1 MFSNNKFYFP
11 RDSLV
16 TKLIQIPLNLS
27 CRLVCIHYFLHLF
40 VTSQPFNSF
49 TVSSKVIYVDQ
60 ESRVGKALQAS
71 HLALSA
77 VDWGL
82 PLSNQPFIQA
92 LQSCDAGLFNFHCQN
107 THSLIII
114 NRQTIIYFQP
124 CNALLR
130 SCSG

>member
-16 TKLIQIPLNLS
+16 TKLIQIPLNLLYH
-27 CRLVCIHYFLHLF
+27 LVCIHYFLHLF

-49 TVSSKVIYVDQ
+49 TVSSKVICVDE
-60 ESRVGKALQAS
+60 ESRGGKDLQAS

-77 VDWGL
+77 EDWGL
-82 PLSNQPFIQA
+82 PLSNQPLIHP
-92 LQSCDAGLFNFHCQN
+92 LQSCDVGFNFQLQN

-114 NRQTIIYFQP
+114 NRPTIIYFYP
-124 CNALLR
+124 RNALLR

>member
-49 TVSSKVIYVDQ
+49 TVSSKVIYVD
-60 ESRVGKALQAS
+60 
-71 HLALSA
+71 
-77 VDWGL
+77 
-82 PLSNQPFIQA
+82 
-92 LQSCDAGLFNFHCQN
+92 
-107 THSLIII
+107 
-114 NRQTIIYFQP
+114 
-124 CNALLR
+124 
-130 SCSG
+130 

>member
-11 RDSLV
+11 CDSLV
-16 TKLIQIPLNLS
+16 TKLIQIPLNLL

-60 ESRVGKALQAS
+60 ESRGGKALQAS
-71 HLALSA
+71 HWPSQLRIGVFLYQTNPSSTLFRA
-77 VDWGL
+77 VG
-82 PLSNQPFIQA
+82 
-92 LQSCDAGLFNFHCQN
+92 FNFQLQN

-114 NRQTIIYFQP
+114 NRPTIIYFYP